1 MERTRDF
8 RDTILE
14 SDVIIYDLMTNEY
27 EEVDYVIK
35 TLKTSKLTTQKTLVI
50 LSHVMTWFNTPPKFK
65 KEDVEGEEPDPEEV
79 EEEEEE
85 PEEEVV
91 EDEDP
96 DKPKPPKV
104 VFYKESDHHM
114 RVPHERFFKYKNLET
129 LALSAPKTQPMLK
142 VHILCCGIRYGHGEG
157 IFYDHFRS
165 AWKQSPARLPVIGAG
180 DNLIPTLHIRDLSR
194 CVKKLIDDNID
205 KPYLFAVDK
214 TKKPTQKRIIE
225 AISKGIGTGE
235 VRNFAQDEIS
245 DSIIWKDYLRMNI
258 KMKASDVFKDKTP
271 PEEVDV
277 EDEKAMEPF
286 KFKWHCQKGIIENA
300 LKLNIEF
307 NEARELEPVKIFIT
321 GPPASGKTFYS
332 NKISEFYNIP
342 RVHAKEFADEAY
354 KLSNID
360 EELIAENELALKIK
374 EKLDALKDDVIAKLT
389 EENEAVEDY
398 EPPEKDKIH
407 VRVPDEFIYE
417 LMLKRIN
424 ENDCR
429 NRGYILD
436 GFPRSYKDC
445 NYVFMKKLPKYDPD
459 TGDLI
464 EEEEIELEEG

>member
-307 NEARELEPVKIFIT
+307 NEARELESVKIFIT